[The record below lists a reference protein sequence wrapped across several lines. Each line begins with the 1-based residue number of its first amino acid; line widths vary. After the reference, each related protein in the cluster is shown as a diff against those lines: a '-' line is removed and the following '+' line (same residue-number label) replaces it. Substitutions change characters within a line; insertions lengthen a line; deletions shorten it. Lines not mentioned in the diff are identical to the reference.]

1 MSTND
6 DEINLIDY
14 IKVVIKRKWLI
25 LGITLTAVLIAGIAS
40 MVSPKNYEVSTTLQ
54 IGNTT
59 DILENTAQV
68 AEKIKSN
75 AYKNLLEEKLNI
87 ENLPEIKT
95 ETPQNTNFVSI
106 IIETDNP
113 EQAKQILDEIN
124 SLILLE
130 HQEIFN
136 KRESQI
142 KENIKEIQDELTLL
156 ETKKEYSEGI
166 AELRIRLSDL
176 KSALNVF
183 QPTKVI
189 KAPIVPK
196 NPSGS
201 NLILNIVIAIVL
213 GLFIGVLV
221 ASAFIKEWWKN
232 AKKELKEI

>member
-59 DILENTAQV
+59 DILESTAQV

-221 ASAFIKEWWKN
+221 AFIKEWWEN

>member
-40 MVSPKNYEVSTTLQ
+40 MASPKNYEVSTTLQ

-59 DILENTAQV
+59 DILESTAQV

-124 SLILLE
+124 SLVLLE

-166 AELRIRLSDL
+166 AELRIKLSDL
-176 KSALNVF
+176 KATLNVF

-221 ASAFIKEWWKN
+221 AFIKEWWEN

>member
-59 DILENTAQV
+59 DILESTAQV

-124 SLILLE
+124 SLVLLE

-136 KRESQI
+136 KRESQT

-166 AELRIRLSDL
+166 AELRIKLSDL
-176 KSALNVF
+176 KATLNVF

-221 ASAFIKEWWKN
+221 AFIKEWWEN
-232 AKKELKEI
+232 VKKELKEI

>member
-59 DILENTAQV
+59 DILESTSQV

-124 SLILLE
+124 SLVLLE

-156 ETKKEYSEGI
+156 ETKKEYSDGI
-166 AELRIRLSDL
+166 AELRIKLSDL
-176 KSALNVF
+176 KATLNVS

-213 GLFIGVLV
+213 GLFIGVL
-221 ASAFIKEWWKN
+221 AAFIKEWWEN
-232 AKKELKEI
+232 AKKEIKEI

>member
-59 DILENTAQV
+59 DILESTAQV

-124 SLILLE
+124 SLVLLE

-166 AELRIRLSDL
+166 AELRIKLSDL
-176 KSALNVF
+176 KATLNVF

-221 ASAFIKEWWKN
+221 AFIKEWWEN

>member
-59 DILENTAQV
+59 DILESTAQV

-166 AELRIRLSDL
+166 AELRIKLSDL
-176 KSALNVF
+176 KATLNVF

-213 GLFIGVLV
+213 GLFIGVLT
-221 ASAFIKEWWKN
+221 AFIKEWWEN
-232 AKKELKEI
+232 VKKELKEI

>member
-6 DEINLIDY
+6 DEINLINY

-59 DILENTAQV
+59 DILESTAQV

-166 AELRIRLSDL
+166 AELRIKLSDL
-176 KSALNVF
+176 KTTLNVF

-221 ASAFIKEWWKN
+221 AFIKEWWEN

>member
-40 MVSPKNYEVSTTLQ
+40 IVSPKNYEVSTTLQ

-59 DILENTAQV
+59 DILESTAQV

-221 ASAFIKEWWKN
+221 AFIKEWWEN

>member
-59 DILENTAQV
+59 DILESTAQV

-124 SLILLE
+124 SLVLLE

-156 ETKKEYSEGI
+156 GTKKEYSEGI

-201 NLILNIVIAIVL
+201 SLILNIVIAIVL
-213 GLFIGVLV
+213 GLFIGVL
-221 ASAFIKEWWKN
+221 AAFIKEWWAN
-232 AKKELKEI
+232 VKKELKEI

>member
-59 DILENTAQV
+59 DILESTAQV

-166 AELRIRLSDL
+166 AELRIKLSDL

-221 ASAFIKEWWKN
+221 AFIKEWWEN

>member
-59 DILENTAQV
+59 DILESTSQV

-124 SLILLE
+124 SLVLLE

-166 AELRIRLSDL
+166 AELRIKLSDL
-176 KSALNVF
+176 KATLNVF

-221 ASAFIKEWWKN
+221 AFIKEWWEN
-232 AKKELKEI
+232 VKKELKEI

>member
-59 DILENTAQV
+59 DILESTAQV

-189 KAPIVPK
+189 KAPIVLK

-221 ASAFIKEWWKN
+221 AFIKEWWEN

>member
-59 DILENTAQV
+59 DILESTAQV

-183 QPTKVI
+183 QQPTKVI
-189 KAPIVPK
+189 KAPIVLK

-221 ASAFIKEWWKN
+221 AFIKEWWEN

>member
-59 DILENTAQV
+59 DILESTAQV

-124 SLILLE
+124 SLVLLE

-166 AELRIRLSDL
+166 AELRIKLSDL
-176 KSALNVF
+176 KATLNVF

-213 GLFIGVLV
+213 GLFIGVL
-221 ASAFIKEWWKN
+221 AAFIKEWWEN
-232 AKKELKEI
+232 AKKEIKEI

>member
-1 MSTND
+1 M
-6 DEINLIDY
+6 
-14 IKVVIKRKWLI
+14 
-25 LGITLTAVLIAGIAS
+25 GITLTAVLIAGIAS

-59 DILENTAQV
+59 DILESTAQV

-221 ASAFIKEWWKN
+221 AFIKEWWEN

>member
-59 DILENTAQV
+59 DILESTAQV

-166 AELRIRLSDL
+166 AELRIKLSDL
-176 KSALNVF
+176 KATLNVF

-196 NPSGS
+196 NPNSSGS

-213 GLFIGVLV
+213 GLFIGVL
-221 ASAFIKEWWKN
+221 AAFIKEWWKN

>member
-59 DILENTAQV
+59 DILESTSHV

-124 SLILLE
+124 SLVLLE

-166 AELRIRLSDL
+166 AELRIKLSDL
-176 KSALNVF
+176 KATLNVF

-221 ASAFIKEWWKN
+221 AFIKEWWEN

>member
-59 DILENTAQV
+59 DILESTAQV

-213 GLFIGVLV
+213 GLFIGVL
-221 ASAFIKEWWKN
+221 AAFIKEWWEN

>member
-25 LGITLTAVLIAGIAS
+25 LGITLAAALIAGMIS
-40 MVSPKNYEVSTTLQ
+40 ITLPKTYEVTTTLKV
-54 IGNTT
+54 GNTT
-59 DILENTAQV
+59 DLLENTTQV

-75 AYKNLLEEKLNI
+75 VYKDLLEEKLNI

-106 IIETDNP
+106 IIETDKP

-156 ETKKEYSEGI
+156 ETKKEYSDGI
-166 AELRIRLSDL
+166 AELRIELSNL
-176 KSALNVF
+176 KGQLNTF

-189 KAPIVPK
+189 KAPVVPK

-201 NLILNIVIAIVL
+201 NLVLNVVIAIVL
-213 GLFIGVLV
+213 GLFIGILV
-221 ASAFIKEWWKN
+221 AFIKEWWEN
-232 AKKELKEI
+232 AKKELKD